1 MESVIGSEKQ
11 PYLFRVC
18 AVKKGALL
26 LPEGAPSLRWQAAPR
41 SWEPLFLRPR
51 AGWEAGF
58 TSRSSIAKFFEKGL
72 VISVNESQLGLFYG
86 LSFLCVAIA
95 FAFAAYLYL
104 WVKKQKTE
112 NAKIQE
118 VSLLI
123 KQGAN
128 TFMRREYLVLAK
140 FAVVAAVVILVLL
153 PSPIWTGNIVD
164 NISMAIAYLCGT
176 ALSAIAGKIGILV
189 ATLSNGRTAEAAQ
202 KGIKPAFLIGFRGGA
217 VMGLLVVGCS
227 LLGVAAV
234 LLVTGDSSILLGFSF
249 GASSLALFAKAG
261 GGIFTKTADV
271 SADLTGKVEL
281 GIPEDDPRNPAVI
294 ADNVGDNVGDVA
306 GMGADLFD
314 SNVAAM
320 ASALVLAQSLSGGD
334 FNNVSMVFCYAILG
348 LFASI
353 IGIATARVGKKGDPT
368 TALNSSTYVT
378 TAIYLVLTAGATAL
392 FPGFS
397 WRIWGAAAVGLLVGV
412 IIGITTDYFTD
423 DSKSPVKKV
432 AKASSSGPAFTV
444 LSGISYGFI
453 SALPAM
459 VGIAISALIAYKL
472 CEPMGEGYAI
482 FGISM
487 AAVGMLSI
495 VGMIISND
503 AYGPIVDNARGLAE
517 MGGLGE
523 ETIRTADEL
532 DSAGNT
538 VKAVTKGF
546 SISAAGLTVI
556 SLLGAFMS
564 EANDALAAAGRE
576 LITGFDIMSPTVFF
590 GVLVGAVV
598 PAVFSAM
605 LILGV
610 DKNAQRMVAEIHRQ
624 FNSIKGLREG
634 KPGVKPEYDKCIDI
648 ATSGSLRELIPAGLM
663 SIIATVVVGFIGGPS
678 AIGGFLLGNIV
689 SGLLLALFM
698 SNAGGLW
705 DNCKKYIEAGA
716 EGGKGSD
723 SHKAAV
729 IGDTVGDPFKDTA
742 GPSINTQIT
751 VVSLVSSLL
760 SSVFVMFS
768 FFS

>member
-1 MESVIGSEKQ
+1 MESHLS
-11 PYLFRVC
+11 
-18 AVKKGALL
+18 
-26 LPEGAPSLRWQAAPR
+26 
-41 SWEPLFLRPR
+41 
-51 AGWEAGF
+51 
-58 TSRSSIAKFFEKGL
+58 
-72 VISVNESQLGLFYG
+72 LFYG
-86 LSFLCVAIA
+86 LSFLTVVLA

-104 WVKKQKTE
+104 WVKKQKTV

-118 VSLLI
+118 VSALI
-123 KQGAN
+123 KEGAN
-128 TFMRREYLVLAK
+128 TFMRREYKILAK
-140 FAVVAAVVILVLL
+140 FAAVAAVLILLFL
-153 PSPIWTGNIVD
+153 PSPIWQGDPVP
-164 NISMAIAYLCGT
+164 NISMAVAYIAGT
-176 ALSAIAGKIGILV
+176 VLSAIAGKIGIQV
-189 ATLSNGRTAEAAQ
+189 ATLSNGRAAEGAQ
-202 KGIKPAFLIGFRGGA
+202 KGLKPAFLIGFRGGA

-227 LLGVAAV
+227 LFGVAAV
-234 LLVTGDSSILLGFSF
+234 LMLTGDSSILLGFSF

-261 GGIFTKTADV
+261 GGIFTKAADV
-271 SADLTGKVEL
+271 AADLTGKVEL
-281 GIPEDDPRNPAVI
+281 GIAEDDPRNPAVI

-320 ASALVLAQSLSGGD
+320 ASALVIAQSLSGGA
-334 FNNVSMVFCYAILG
+334 FANTSMVFCYAILG
-348 LFASI
+348 LLASVV
-353 IGIATARVGKKGDPT
+353 GIATARVGKNGNPT
-368 TALNSSTYVT
+368 RALNSSTYVT
-378 TAIYLVLTAGATAL
+378 TAIFLALTAGATLL
-392 FPGFS
+392 FEGFS
-397 WRIWGAAAVGLLVGV
+397 WRIWGASAVGLLVGV
-412 IIGITTDYFTD
+412 IIGIATDYFTD
-423 DSKSPVKKV
+423 DSKPIVRKV
-432 AKASSSGPAFTV
+432 AHASGSGPAFTI
-444 LSGISYGFI
+444 LSGVSYGFI

-459 VGIAISALIAYKL
+459 LGIAVSALVAYKL
-472 CEPMGEGYAI
+472 CEPMGDGYAI

-517 MGGLGE
+517 MGDLGE

-546 SISAAGLTVI
+546 SIGAAGLTVI

-564 EANDALAAAGRE
+564 EANAALAEAGKA

-590 GVLVGAVV
+590 GILIGAAI

-624 FNSIKGLREG
+624 FASIPGLKEGREDA
-634 KPGVKPEYDKCIDI
+634 KPEYGKCIDI
-648 ATSGSLRELIPAGLM
+648 ATTGALRELIPAGLM
-663 SIIATVVVGFIGGPS
+663 SIVATLVVGFIGGPL

-698 SNAGGLW
+698 SNSGGLW
-705 DNCKKYIEAGA
+705 DNSKKYVEAGN
-716 EGGKGSD
+716 EGGKGSEA
-723 SHKAAV
+723 HKSAV

-760 SSVFVMFS
+760 SSLFVLFS
-768 FFS
+768 IFD

>member
-1 MESVIGSEKQ
+1 M
-11 PYLFRVC
+11 
-18 AVKKGALL
+18 
-26 LPEGAPSLRWQAAPR
+26 
-41 SWEPLFLRPR
+41 
-51 AGWEAGF
+51 
-58 TSRSSIAKFFEKGL
+58 
-72 VISVNESQLGLFYG
+72 ESQLSLFYG
-86 LSFLCVAIA
+86 LSFLTVAVA

-104 WVKKQKTE
+104 WVKKQKTG
-112 NAKIQE
+112 NARIQE
-118 VSLLI
+118 VSALI
-123 KQGAN
+123 REGAN
-128 TFMRREYLVLAK
+128 TFMRREYKILAK
-140 FAVVAAVVILVLL
+140 FALVAALVILVLL
-153 PSPIWTGNIVD
+153 PSPIWQGNPLENVA
-164 NISMAIAYLCGT
+164 MAVAYIAGT
-176 ALSAIAGKIGILV
+176 VLSAIAGKIGILV
-189 ATLSNGRTAEAAQ
+189 ATLSNARTAEGAQ

-217 VMGLLVVGCS
+217 VMGLLVVGFS
-227 LLGVAAV
+227 LLGVAVV
-234 LLVTGDSSILLGFSF
+234 LMLTGDSGILLGFSF

-261 GGIFTKTADV
+261 GGIFTKTADI

-320 ASALVLAQSLSGGD
+320 ASALVIAQSLSGGA
-334 FNNVSMVFCYAILG
+334 FANVSMVFCYAILG
-348 LFASI
+348 LLASV
-353 IGIATARVGKKGDPT
+353 IGIATARIGKNGNPT
-368 TALNSSTYVT
+368 RALNSSTYVT
-378 TAIYLVLTAGATAL
+378 TGIFLALTAAATAI
-392 FPGFS
+392 FEGFS
-397 WRIWGAAAVGLLVGV
+397 WRIWGASAVGLLVGV

-423 DSKSPVKKV
+423 DSKPIVRRV
-432 AKASSSGPAFTV
+432 AHASGSGPAFTV

-459 VGIAISALIAYKL
+459 VGIAVSALIAYKL
-472 CEPMGEGYAI
+472 CEPMGEGYAV

-546 SISAAGLTVI
+546 SIAAAGLTVI
-556 SLLGAFMS
+556 SLLGAFMA
-564 EANDALAAAGRE
+564 EVNGALEAAGRA

-590 GVLVGAVV
+590 GVLIGAAV

-610 DKNAQRMVAEIHRQ
+610 DKNAQRMVQEIHRQ
-624 FNSIKGLREG
+624 FDSIPGLREG
-634 KPGVKPEYDKCIDI
+634 RKGVKPEYGKCIDI
-648 ATSGSLRELIPAGLM
+648 ATSGALRELIPAGLM
-663 SIIATVVVGFIGGPS
+663 SIAATIVVGFIGGPL

-689 SGLLLALFM
+689 SGLLIALFM

-705 DNCKKYIEAGA
+705 DNAKKYIESGA
-716 EGGKGSD
+716 EGGKGSKA
-723 SHKAAV
+723 HKAAV

-751 VVSLVSSLL
+751 VVSLVSSLMSSL
-760 SSVFVMFS
+760 FVWFSVFH
-768 FFS
+768 

>member
-1 MESVIGSEKQ
+1 ME
-11 PYLFRVC
+11 P
-18 AVKKGALL
+18 
-26 LPEGAPSLRWQAAPR
+26 
-41 SWEPLFLRPR
+41 
-51 AGWEAGF
+51 
-58 TSRSSIAKFFEKGL
+58 
-72 VISVNESQLGLFYG
+72 QLSLFYG
-86 LSFLCVAIA
+86 LSILTAAIA
-95 FAFAAYLYL
+95 FAFAVYLYM
-104 WVKKQKTE
+104 WVKRQPQENKTIE
-112 NAKIQE
+112 E
-118 VSLLI
+118 VAALI
-123 KQGAN
+123 RDGAN
-128 TFMRREYLVLAK
+128 TFMTREYKILAV
-140 FAVVAAVVILVLL
+140 FAAAAAALIFVFL
-153 PSPIWTGNIVD
+153 PAPLWKGSFVSNIA
-164 NISMAIAYLCGT
+164 MALSYLAG
-176 ALSAIAGKIGILV
+176 AVLSAIAGKIGVLV
-189 ATLSNGRTAEAAQ
+189 ASLSNGRSAEAAQ
-202 KGIKPAFLIGFRGGA
+202 HGIKPAFLIGFRGGA

-234 LLVTGDSSILLGFSF
+234 LMAVGDASILLGFSF

-320 ASALVLAQSLSGGD
+320 TSALVIAQSLAGD
-334 FNNVSMVFCYAILG
+334 FNNVSMVFCYALLG
-348 LFASI
+348 LLASI
-353 IGIATARVGKKGDPT
+353 LGIATARIGKNGSPT
-368 TALNSSTYVT
+368 KALNSSTYVT
-378 TAIYLVLTAGATAL
+378 TGIFMALTAIATAV
-392 FPGFS
+392 FEGFS
-397 WRIWGAAAVGLLVGV
+397 WRIWGASTTGLLVGV
-412 IIGITTDYFTD
+412 IIGLTTDYFTD
-423 DSKSPVKKV
+423 DTMPIVHKV
-432 AKASSSGPAFTV
+432 AHASKSGPAFTI
-444 LSGISYGFI
+444 LSGVSYGFI
-453 SALPAM
+453 SSMPAM
-459 VGIAISALIAYKL
+459 VGIAVSALVAYKL
-472 CEPMGEGYAI
+472 CAPMGDGYAI

-523 ETIRTADEL
+523 ETIRIADEL

-546 SISAAGLTVI
+546 SIGAAGLTVI

-564 EANDALAAAGRE
+564 EVNVALAAKGMAP
-576 LITGFDIMSPTVFF
+576 ITGFDLMDPNVFF
-590 GVLVGAVV
+590 GIMIGASI

-624 FNSIKGLREG
+624 FDTIVGLREG
-634 KPGVKPEYDKCIDI
+634 VPGVKPEYGKCIDI
-648 ATSGSLRELIPAGLM
+648 AAAGALKELIPAGLM
-663 SIIATVVVGFIGGPS
+663 SIIATVVVGFIGGPR
-678 AIGGFLLGNIV
+678 AVGGFLLGNIV

-705 DNCKKYIEAGA
+705 DNSKKYVEAGN
-716 EGGKGSD
+716 EGGKGSEA
-723 SHKAAV
+723 HKAAV

-751 VVSLVSSLL
+751 VVSLVASLL
-760 SSVFVMFS
+760 SSLFVSFS
-768 FFS
+768 LFM

>member
-1 MESVIGSEKQ
+1 M
-11 PYLFRVC
+11 
-18 AVKKGALL
+18 
-26 LPEGAPSLRWQAAPR
+26 
-41 SWEPLFLRPR
+41 
-51 AGWEAGF
+51 
-58 TSRSSIAKFFEKGL
+58 
-72 VISVNESQLGLFYG
+72 ESQLSLFYG
-86 LSFLCVAIA
+86 LSFLTVAVA

-104 WVKKQKTE
+104 WVKKQKTG
-112 NAKIQE
+112 NARIQE
-118 VSLLI
+118 VSALI
-123 KQGAN
+123 REGAN
-128 TFMRREYLVLAK
+128 TFMRREYKILAK
-140 FAVVAAVVILVLL
+140 FALVAALVILALL
-153 PSPIWTGNIVD
+153 PSPIWQGNPLENVA
-164 NISMAIAYLCGT
+164 MAVAYIAGT
-176 ALSAIAGKIGILV
+176 VLSAIAGKIGILV
-189 ATLSNGRTAEAAQ
+189 ATLSNARTAEGAQ

-217 VMGLLVVGCS
+217 VMGLLVVGFS
-227 LLGVAAV
+227 LLGVAVV
-234 LLVTGDSSILLGFSF
+234 LMLTGDSGILLGFSF

-261 GGIFTKTADV
+261 GGIFTKTADI

-320 ASALVLAQSLSGGD
+320 ASALVIAQSLSGGA
-334 FNNVSMVFCYAILG
+334 FANISMVFCYAILG
-348 LFASI
+348 LLASV
-353 IGIATARVGKKGDPT
+353 IGIATARIGRNGNPT
-368 TALNSSTYVT
+368 RALNSSTYVT
-378 TAIYLVLTAGATAL
+378 TGIFLALTAAATAI
-392 FPGFS
+392 FEGFS
-397 WRIWGAAAVGLLVGV
+397 WRIWGASAVGLLVGV

-423 DSKSPVKKV
+423 DSKPIVRRV
-432 AKASSSGPAFTV
+432 AHASGSGPAFTV

-459 VGIAISALIAYKL
+459 VGIAVSALVAYKL
-472 CEPMGEGYAI
+472 CEPMGEGYAV

-546 SISAAGLTVI
+546 SIAAAGLTVI
-556 SLLGAFMS
+556 SLLGAFMA
-564 EANDALAAAGRE
+564 EVNGALEAAGRA

-590 GVLVGAVV
+590 GVLIGAAV

-610 DKNAQRMVAEIHRQ
+610 DKNAQRMVQEIHRQ
-624 FNSIKGLREG
+624 FDSIPGLREG
-634 KPGVKPEYDKCIDI
+634 KKGVKPEYGKCIDI
-648 ATSGSLRELIPAGLM
+648 ATSGALRELIPAGLM
-663 SIIATVVVGFIGGPS
+663 SIAATIAVGFIGGPL

-689 SGLLLALFM
+689 SGLLIALFM

-705 DNCKKYIEAGA
+705 DNAKKYIESGA
-716 EGGKGSD
+716 EGGKGSKA
-723 SHKAAV
+723 HKAAV

-751 VVSLVSSLL
+751 VVSLVSSLMSSL
-760 SSVFVMFS
+760 FVWFSVFH
-768 FFS
+768 

>member
-1 MESVIGSEKQ
+1 ME
-11 PYLFRVC
+11 
-18 AVKKGALL
+18 
-26 LPEGAPSLRWQAAPR
+26 
-41 SWEPLFLRPR
+41 
-51 AGWEAGF
+51 
-58 TSRSSIAKFFEKGL
+58 
-72 VISVNESQLGLFYG
+72 NQLSLFYG
-86 LSFLCVAIA
+86 LSFLTVALA

-104 WVKKQKTE
+104 WVKKQRTS
-112 NAKIQE
+112 NARIEE

-123 KQGAN
+123 KEGAN
-128 TFMRREYLVLAK
+128 TFMCREYLVLAK
-140 FAVVAAVVILVLL
+140 FAAVAAVIIFILL
-153 PSPIWTGNIVD
+153 PAPVWQGDILN
-164 NISMAIAYLCGT
+164 NLAMAIAYIAGT
-176 ALSAIAGKIGILV
+176 VLSAIAGKIGILV
-189 ATLSNGRTAEAAQ
+189 ATLSNGRTAEAA
-202 KGIKPAFLIGFRGGA
+202 KEGLKPAFLIGFRGGA

-234 LLVTGDSSILLGFSF
+234 LMLTGDSTILLGFSF

-261 GGIFTKTADV
+261 GGIFTKTADI

-320 ASALVLAQSLSGGD
+320 ASALVIAQSLASES
-334 FNNVSMVFCYAILG
+334 FANISMVFCYAILG

-353 IGIATARVGKKGDPT
+353 LGIATARVGKNGSPT
-368 TALNSSTYVT
+368 RALNSSTYVT
-378 TAIYLVLTAGATAL
+378 TAIFLVLTALATVV
-392 FPGFS
+392 FEGFS
-397 WRIWGAAAVGLLVGV
+397 WRIWGASAVGLLVGV

-423 DSKSPVKKV
+423 DTKPIVRRV
-432 AKASSSGPAFTV
+432 AHASGSGPAFTI

-459 VGIAISALIAYKL
+459 AGIAISALVAYKI

-487 AAVGMLSI
+487 SAVGMLSI

-538 VKAVTKGF
+538 VKAVTKGS

-564 EANDALAAAGRE
+564 EANDALAEAGKE

-590 GVLVGAVV
+590 GILIGAAV

-610 DKNAQRMVAEIHRQ
+610 DKNAQRMVKEIRRQ
-624 FNSIKGLREG
+624 FNSIPGLKEG
-634 KPGVKPEYDKCIDI
+634 KKGVKPEYGKCIDI
-648 ATSGSLRELIPAGLM
+648 ATAGALKELIPAGLM
-663 SIIATVVVGFIGGPS
+663 SIVATLLVGFIGGS
-678 AIGGFLLGNIV
+678 LAVGGFLLGNIV
-689 SGLLLALFM
+689 SGLLIALFM
-698 SNAGGLW
+698 SNSGGLW
-705 DNCKKYIEAGA
+705 DNAKKYIESGE
-716 EGGKGSD
+716 EGGKGSEA
-723 SHKAAV
+723 HKAAV

-751 VVSLVSSLL
+751 VVSLVSSLM
-760 SSVFVMFS
+760 SSLFVLFS
-768 FFS
+768 IF